1 MNFSPLEEKI
11 IKSARETGGIMDWSR
26 YINFCLFDPKFGYY
40 AKQKLRVGKDGA
52 DFYTASSLKRKVF
65 GRLLNACAENI
76 LKSKGANETVFERVE
91 IGAEPNSCIT
101 ESAKILR
108 LGDDLILPQNTILFS
123 NELLDA
129 RPFSRFKFI
138 GGKWSKAYL
147 DFSSGS
153 FPPREIFLP
162 SDESETA
169 LLEKYFPKAK
179 VQDFRIDFSFDAC
192 GMLEKLCGQE
202 WRGMLLFADY
212 FRSSE
217 ELSILP
223 GGTARTYFRHT
234 QGENFFS
241 EVGNT
246 DITFS
251 PCSDPLIDIAL
262 ECGFSEAFAT
272 SQEDFFMKY
281 ATEEIRKIATSPDPF
296 SPDKRELAQLLSP
309 AHMGSCFRILYAA
322 RF

>member
-1 MNFSPLEEKI
+1 
-11 IKSARETGGIMDWSR
+11 
-26 YINFCLFDPKFGYY
+26 
-40 AKQKLRVGKDGA
+40 
-52 DFYTASSLKRKVF
+52 
-65 GRLLNACAENI
+65 
-76 LKSKGANETVFERVE
+76 
-91 IGAEPNSCIT
+91 
-101 ESAKILR
+101 
-108 LGDDLILPQNTILFS
+108 
-123 NELLDA
+123 
-129 RPFSRFKFI
+129 
-138 GGKWSKAYL
+138 
-147 DFSSGS
+147 
-153 FPPREIFLP
+153 
-162 SDESETA
+162 
-169 LLEKYFPKAK
+169 
-179 VQDFRIDFSFDAC
+179 
-192 GMLEKLCGQE
+192 MLEKLCGQE